1 MSQQLDS
8 IDTIATKAFE
18 GYVVRKD
25 LVRKFK
31 GQYPVPTYV
40 AEFLLGRYCA
50 SVDDEEIAEGLKIV
64 ERQLGEKTVRAGEH
78 ELFKARAKEKGQV
91 KMIDIVTARLD
102 AGTDSFLATLPSL
115 QLKDVRISPQMVHS
129 NERMLTGGFYAEVE
143 LTYDPTIAQEK
154 NGRPFGIESLREIQ
168 LSKREVLPTL
178 YQGREGFATEEW
190 KDFLIRSIGMEPEK
204 LSPRARDMVLLRM
217 VPFVER
223 NYNMVEL
230 GPRGTGK
237 SHLFQQI
244 SPYAHLISGGKATVA
259 RMFVNNASGQRG
271 LVCQYDVVC
280 FDEISGV
287 SFDQKDGVNIMKGYM
302 ESGEFSRGKESI
314 RADGGVVLVG
324 NFDVDVQHQ
333 QRVGHLFGPLPPEM
347 RNDTAFMDR
356 IHSYLPGWDIPKVS
370 RELLTNHF
378 GLVSDFLS
386 ECWNQLR
393 RQSRQ
398 SVMQGRIHLGGAL
411 SGRDTT
417 GVQKT
422 VSGLIKLMSPNP
434 ETPVA
439 DELLEWAVR
448 VALECRRRVKEQ
460 QKRIGSAEF
469 RNMQFSYSIGDDGVE
484 KFVTTPELYSE
495 DSIGSDP
502 LPPGQA
508 WVISPGGGDENPGL
522 YRVDITEG
530 PGSGVRILNQPAP
543 PAFKESVRCAEQNLY
558 GRAKE
563 LVGDRDPRA
572 HEFSVQLRAFDSSKS
587 GAGVGVGVLLALC
600 SSLLQ
605 KSLKGGMV
613 ITGGLNLGGSIETVF
628 NPVSAVEIAIE
639 KGAGSIL
646 MPVSSRRQLNDLPDD
661 LAAKITIHYYLD
673 ARDAL
678 LKALAI

>member
-1 MSQQLDS
+1 MSQQLDPL
-8 IDTIATKAFE
+8 DTISTKAFE

-50 SVDDEEIAEGLKIV
+50 SVDDDEIAEGLKIV

-78 ELFKARAKEKGQV
+78 ELFKARAKDKGQV
-91 KMIDIVTARLD
+91 KLIDIITARLD
-102 AGTDSFLATLPSL
+102 AGSDSFLATLPSL
-115 QLKDVRISPQMVHS
+115 QLKDVRISEAMVHA

-143 LTYDPTIAQEK
+143 LSYDPTIAQEK
-154 NGRPFGIESLREIQ
+154 NGRPFGVGSMREIQ
-168 LSKREVLPTL
+168 LSKREVLPVL
-178 YQGREGFATEEW
+178 YQGREAFATEEW
-190 KDFLIRSIGMEPEK
+190 KDFLIRSIGMEPK
-204 LSPRARDMVLLRM
+204 QLTPRARDMMLLRM

-237 SHLFQQI
+237 SHLFQQV

-259 RMFVNNASGQRG
+259 RMFVNNANGQRG

-314 RADGGVVLVG
+314 RADGGVVMVG

-347 RNDTAFMDR
+347 RSDTAFMDR
-356 IHSYLPGWDIPKVS
+356 IHSYLPGWDLPKVN
-370 RELLTNHF
+370 RDLLTDHF

-386 ECWNQLR
+386 ECWSQLR

-398 SVMQGRIHLGGAL
+398 NVFQGRIHLGAAL

-422 VSGLIKLMSPNP
+422 VSGLIKLVSPNP
-434 ETPVA
+434 DTPVA
-439 DELLEWAVR
+439 DEVLEWALR

-469 RNMQFSYSIGDDGVE
+469 RNTQFSYTMGDDGVE
-484 KFVTTPELYSE
+484 KFVATPELYSE
-495 DSIGSDP
+495 NSIGSDP
-502 LPPGQA
+502 LPPGQV
-508 WVISPGGGDENPGL
+508 WVISAGGGDENPGL
-522 YRVDITEG
+522 YQVSITEG
-530 PGSGVRILNQPAP
+530 PGGGVKILNQPAP
-543 PAFKESVRCAEQNLY
+543 PAFKESVRFAEQNLY
-558 GRAKE
+558 ARASE
-563 LVGDRDPRA
+563 LVGDRDPRQ
-572 HEFSVQLRAFDSSKS
+572 HEFSIQLRAFDSARS
-587 GAGVGVGVLLALC
+587 GSAVGIGVLLSLC

-605 KSLKGGMV
+605 KSIKGGLAV
-613 ITGGLNLGGSIETVF
+613 TGGLNLGGSIETIF
-628 NPVSAVEIAIE
+628 NPVAVVEVAIE
-639 KGAGSIL
+639 KGAASIL
-646 MPVSSRRQLNDLPDD
+646 MPISSRRQLNELPDD

-678 LKALAI
+678 LKALAV